1 MWPGARSTVASERFR
16 LLRKRKG
23 PSNRAGRQVEF
34 ACVHERAANQRKGV
48 LHKFAIGAVRES
60 QAIAAEDLRV
70 RGMLG
75 ESPPRKSRGRC
86 RHVRD
91 DPPARLQVRLV
102 QPRVREGGGDSTR
115 RAGHAAITGA
125 STADWRFQ
133 NANGIASVAE
143 SAACEGHGLL
153 EGTAWRVAFRARQTE
168 EFASRQIC
176 RR

>member
-1 MWPGARSTVASERFR
+1 MWPGARSTVASERLR

-23 PSNRAGRQVEF
+23 PSNKAERRVEF
-34 ACVHERAANQRKGV
+34 ACLHERVANRRKDI

-60 QAIAAEDLRV
+60 QAIAADNLRV

-102 QPRVREGGGDSTR
+102 QPWVREGGGFNPSS
-115 RAGHAAITGA
+115 GA
-125 STADWRFQ
+125 CGDCWRVYSGLALSECEWDRLCCGKGRDRNL
-133 NANGIASVAE
+133 NAVKGV
-143 SAACEGHGLL
+143 ACEG
-153 EGTAWRVAFRARQTE
+153 AR
-168 EFASRQIC
+168 ASR
-176 RR
+176 RHRMARGF